1 MNEVQLELLGNELPW
16 FPLGDATS
24 PSSADFRILLSH
36 SPDQIPWAKE
46 QSIPLMLAG
55 HTHGGQISPPF
66 IGPIV
71 SPSVFGTRYA
81 CGLFYEPPTV
91 MHVSRGLSGVHP
103 IRLNCLPELALL
115 TLRRA

>member
-81 CGLFYEPPTV
+81 CGLVILRATNGDARQP
-91 MHVSRGLSGVHP
+91 
-103 IRLNCLPELALL
+103 RLVWGASNSAQLFA
-115 TLRRA
+115 